1 MCWSEFV
8 PGTLRDLENLEW
20 QCVSLTLAPAK
31 LPDGSAS
38 TAARR
43 DDSWSSRVEEDPRA
57 VEDVH
62 DKLVPWTNQVR
73 ASLFEGRRGRV
84 DSRPGSKRTRS
95 RHSWTWTPL
104 NGYVTY
110 SRVKGRNSV
119 ISDGLHR
126 VNNRMYSKIGT
137 KECFRSFKN
146 IVRWICARRISL
158 SLFRNEYVCLSRKY
172 DLELDIWSGVRSRWC
187 SITRSFACKFWSKF
201 HWHRS
206 REGGI
211 HCRVYVR
218 PWGKVRVRR
227 TELVPPWPPAEW
239 HLSRDVV
246 Y

>member
-104 NGYVTY
+104 NGYVTF

-137 KECFRSFKN
+137 KECFRSFKK
-146 IVRWICARRISL
+146 IVRWNLCAKDLSL
-158 SLFRNEYVCLSRKY
+158 SFLRYFGTNNV
-172 DLELDIWSGVRSRWC
+172 
-187 SITRSFACKFWSKF
+187 SFY
-201 HWHRS
+201 
-206 REGGI
+206 
-211 HCRVYVR
+211 RVN
-218 PWGKVRVRR
+218 
-227 TELVPPWPPAEW
+227 TI
-239 HLSRDVV
+239 SS
-246 Y
+246 